1 MSNAATAGS
10 NVVPVKRSPCC
21 VLGKTFET
29 NEFFFCLSKVLRTV
43 NASTRTVSYK
53 SIFNGHQENTFLSLS
68 LSWFSSNVIFLILTI
83 AIKITRSIFN
93 RVKNIAVNKKNDI
106 IDDETWESKQDKNS
120 SQVKRVHGLTC
131 F

>member
-21 VLGKTFET
+21 VLGKTF
-29 NEFFFCLSKVLRTV
+29 
-43 NASTRTVSYK
+43 
-53 SIFNGHQENTFLSLS
+53 GHQENTFLRLS
-68 LSWFSSNVIFLILTI
+68 LSWFSSNSTFLLLTI
-83 AIKITRSIFN
+83 AIKITCSIFN
-93 RVKNIAVNKKNDI
+93 TVKNIAVNKKNDI

-120 SQVKRVHGLTC
+120 FQVKRVHGLTC